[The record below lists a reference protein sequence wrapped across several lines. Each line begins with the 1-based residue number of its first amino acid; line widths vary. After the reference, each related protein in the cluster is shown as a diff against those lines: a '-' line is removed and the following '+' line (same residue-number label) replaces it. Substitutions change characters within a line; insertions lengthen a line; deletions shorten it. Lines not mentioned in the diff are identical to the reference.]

1 MCLCNLVPKGKGEN
15 SQQRFLQLHVGG
27 TGLVPTMMTNRANT
41 IFLQQVPMVNGVGI
55 GVQYSVT
62 KGSVNKLEWYN
73 QVSFQHLGVYAQ
85 HQQRRL
91 QLQL

>member
-27 TGLVPTMMTNRANT
+27 TGLVPHNEDQPCEYL
-41 IFLQQVPMVNGVGI
+41 FLQQAPMVNGVGI
-55 GVQYSVT
+55 GIQYSVT